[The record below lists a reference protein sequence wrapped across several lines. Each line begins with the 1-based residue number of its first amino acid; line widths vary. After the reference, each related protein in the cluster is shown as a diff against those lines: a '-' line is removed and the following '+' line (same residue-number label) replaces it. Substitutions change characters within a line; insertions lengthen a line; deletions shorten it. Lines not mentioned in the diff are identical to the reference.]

1 MKKYTIIVMLLV
13 IIPAIITQAY
23 EPQKRR
29 KAPTVTQKISTNVAG
44 VGLSMDLTFTSGPEF
59 NHPLMA
65 VWLETVDG
73 EYIQSLYVAESMAKG
88 FFSYGDKSSGKW
100 QPGVVRRP
108 AALPYWSYQRGV
120 QEADGLYIPT
130 TSTPLPDAYSGAT
143 PNGDFILNTRSD
155 APVNEKFRVLFE
167 INQSWDW
174 NEYWTNNKYPNDT
187 EYMTSSQPSVVYAVT
202 IDPNSDITEYYMN
215 PIGHGHYAGAN
226 GVLYTDLST
235 VTTALWIAES
245 IKIEIV
251 K

>member
-1 MKKYTIIVMLLV
+1 MKKYILIAILMV
-13 IIPAIITQAY
+13 IIPAVITQAY

-29 KAPTVTQKISTNVAG
+29 KAPVVAQKITTNISGLGVAME
-44 VGLSMDLTFTSGPEF
+44 LFFTSGEEF

-108 AALPYWSYQRGV
+108 AALPYWSHQRGV

-130 TSTPLPDAYSGAT
+130 TTTPLPDAYSGAT
-143 PNGDFILNTRSD
+143 PKGDFTLNTRSD
-155 APVNEKFRVLFE
+155 KPLNGKFRVVFE

-174 NEYWTNNKYPNDT
+174 NEYWSNNKYPDDP
-187 EYMTSSQPSVVYAVT
+187 EYKTSSQPSVVYAVT
-202 IDPNSDITEYYMN
+202 IDPNSDITEYFMN
-215 PIGHGHYAGAN
+215 PIGHGHYAGAD

-235 VTTALWIAES
+235 ITTALCIAEA
-245 IKIEIV
+245 IKIRII